1 LDFKMMNSRI
11 VFADKQRGVV
21 LFISLIMLVVIG
33 MLSLSLMGMARVE
46 MRMANNEEARISALQ
61 MAQAI
66 NDIIVSDPDKTPVVG
81 GAGYKMCASD
91 HEGCDEVMTD
101 LPVNSITTAI
111 NDGHLTATATRA
123 DPEFRP
129 PPRGMGFSASKF
141 VGTSFRLRAT
151 YDRTEDG
158 QGYGAVEEGL
168 IVLIPL

>member
-1 LDFKMMNSRI
+1 MNNRFN
-11 VFADKQRGVV
+11 FAGRQRGVV

-33 MLSLSLMGMARVE
+33 MLSLSLMGMSRVE
-46 MRMANNEEARISALQ
+46 LRMANNEEARMNALQ

-66 NDIIVSDPDKTPVVG
+66 SDIIVADPDKTPVVG
-81 GAGYKMCASD
+81 GAGYTMCTSSLS
-91 HEGCDEVMTD
+91 GCDAEMSD
-101 LPVNSITTAI
+101 LPDNHITTAVT
-111 NDGHLTATATRA
+111 DGHLSASATRS

-141 VGTSFRLRAT
+141 VGTSFRLRST

>member
-1 LDFKMMNSRI
+1 MMNNRFN
-11 VFADKQRGVV
+11 FADRQRGVV

-33 MLSLSLMGMARVE
+33 MLSLSLMGMSRVE
-46 MRMANNEEARISALQ
+46 LRMANNEEARMNALQ

-66 NDIIVSDPDKTPVVG
+66 SDIIVADPDKTPVVG
-81 GAGYKMCASD
+81 GAGYTMCTSSLS
-91 HEGCDEVMTD
+91 GCDAEMSG
-101 LPVNSITTAI
+101 LPDNYITTAI
-111 NDGHLTATATRA
+111 TDGHLSASATRS

-141 VGTSFRLRAT
+141 VGTSFRLRST